1 MRVCVFVDGENLRHS
16 LVDLFETF
24 DQRDYLPKA
33 AQWGTLFDSF
43 VDVATDA
50 KGERLR
56 TYWYVVQDVDPL
68 PWRVPDPAKNAD
80 ELKRLAW
87 RNEYLKRHIGIT
99 SQADLDTRLDTV
111 HEWLKRSSENIKR
124 RFAGFRTVQDGI
136 QRKHRSIEFR
146 RSGTISFDLGSGTF
160 GDEKTVDVNL
170 GVDMVLFRD
179 IYDVAVIVS
188 GDQDYVPAVQAVKD
202 SGKHVVN
209 VAFLARN
216 GALLPGGARRLNEVT
231 DWSVEYDYEQ
241 LRKLLGVSARP

>member
-16 LVDLFETF
+16 IVELFDTF

-33 AQWGTLFDSF
+33 AEWGTLFDSF
-43 VDVATDA
+43 VNVATDA
-50 KGERLR
+50 KGDRLR
-56 TYWYVVQDVDPL
+56 TYWYVVQDVDPV
-68 PWRVPDPAKNAD
+68 PWRVPDPTKGAE
-80 ELKRLAW
+80 ELRRLAW
-87 RNEYLKRHIGIT
+87 KNDLLKQHLGIS
-99 SQADLDTRLDTV
+99 SQADLDAKLD
-111 HEWLKRSSENIKR
+111 HAYEWFKRSFDGIKR
-124 RFAGFRTVQDGI
+124 RFAGFHTVQDGI
-136 QRKHRSIEFR
+136 QRKHRSIEFG
-146 RSGTISFDLGSGTF
+146 RSGTIGFDLSNGAF

-216 GALLPGGARRLNEVT
+216 GALLPGGARRLNVVT
-231 DWSVEYDYEQ
+231 DWSVEYDYERLRQ
-241 LRKLLGVSARP
+241 LLHVPA